1 MAKPDWITLSKTSG
15 SGNDTVTVTASKN
28 TSSSARSGSIQVK
41 SGSITRT
48 VSVSQEGAKLLALEW
63 VTNPIP
69 SKSFK
74 RGTNSV
80 SAALS
85 LKNVLNAQ
93 FAKPLSGLKGEIYSV
108 NGEES
113 GEIIDITTWGFSFSS
128 TIIHVQSTADGGNQ
142 VMVTINLNFDNPQA
156 YAVSVGNTAYSEDS
170 YGSYSSFIVEVG
182 VQGMDG
188 EYAYVDWDITVYQEA
203 LSGGSIA
210 GEITLN
216 PESASMGPE
225 ESCQFNVNYDNIIPE
240 TIKFVSGPEMQNSDG
255 TVYLDAWDTQTGN
268 EPASGSFSFSIACN
282 SEAMTESYS
291 FDVTGEDADGTTY
304 TASGTV
310 DIA

>member
-28 TSSSARSGSIQVK
+28 TSASARSGSIQVK

-63 VTNPIP
+63 GVSAIP
-69 SKSFK
+69 DRSFK
-74 RGTNSV
+74 KGTKSV
-80 SAALS
+80 QALVS

-93 FAKPLSGLKGEIYSV
+93 FGKPLTGLKGDIYSV
-108 NGEES
+108 NGEET
-113 GEIIDITTWGFSFSS
+113 GDITDITTCGFSFSS
-128 TIIHVQSTADGGNQ
+128 TMSTVQSTANGGNE
-142 VMVTINLNFDNPQA
+142 VYASISLILDNPQHYTA
-156 YAVSVGNTAYSEDS
+156 FIGDTAYSEDS
-170 YGSYSSFIVEVG
+170 YGPYSSFTVQIG

-188 EYAYVDWDITVYQEA
+188 EYGYIDWDITVYKEA
-203 LSGGSIA
+203 LSGGSTA
-210 GEITLN
+210 GEITLS
-216 PESASMGPE
+216 PESASMGLE
-225 ESCQFNVNYDNIIPE
+225 ESCQFDVTYDNIIPE
-240 TIKFVSGPEMQNSDG
+240 TIKFVPGPEMQNSDG
-255 TVYLDAWDTQTGN
+255 TVYLETWNTQTGN

-282 SEAMTESYS
+282 SEAVTESYS
-291 FDVTGEDADGTTY
+291 FDVTGKDSDGTTY